1 MACYASIHFSTLC
14 IFNIDTRQQS
24 LTANPESEQL
34 TTENLVR
41 FMLCTYVPL
50 SPLPPDYDRSDK
62 IDVIVHPIP
71 QTLKSPQR
79 IVPATKIITFFSP
92 FLNCRLNDRLIEVF
106 ESLQAEAKTEVCV
119 VFKYPVRHASSAGN
133 SDESVFH
140 LYFRFLQ
147 VYCFPNSALFSPRHR
162 SANFQPLDLGQWRKW
177 TASWIVVGCNYLAI

>member
-1 MACYASIHFSTLC
+1 MPAFTRTITYQKYWKNNRLTTSLWAYPTMACYASIHFSTLC

-34 TTENLVR
+34 TTWNLVR
-41 FMLCTYVPL
+41 FMLCTHVPL
-50 SPLPPDYDRSDK
+50 SPLPPDYNRSDK

-106 ESLQAEAKTEVCV
+106 ESLRGGSQNGSLRS
-119 VFKYPVRHASSAGN
+119 FQISSAT
-133 SDESVFH
+133 
-140 LYFRFLQ
+140 R
-147 VYCFPNSALFSPRHR
+147 
-162 SANFQPLDLGQWRKW
+162 
-177 TASWIVVGCNYLAI
+177 